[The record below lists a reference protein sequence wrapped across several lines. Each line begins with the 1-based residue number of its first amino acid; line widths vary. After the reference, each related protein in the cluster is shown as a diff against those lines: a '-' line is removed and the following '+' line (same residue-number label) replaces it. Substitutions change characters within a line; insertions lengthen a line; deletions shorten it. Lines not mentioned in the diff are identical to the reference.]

1 MHARVPIPRKGSAQH
16 QLFVAV
22 VSSVVTGLQFLN
34 VITYKIPP
42 QRHYLDHPPLMV
54 KDGLIVLLWIKHFKT
69 QKKPLQRLTLCK
81 GFFIMFF
88 LFEAALFGN
97 VGQSFTAEFVFRKR
111 FAPASKV
118 APRCYW
124 GNVRA
129 LLPASAYFLSPT
141 STFSAPS
148 TTSTVSTVSG
158 ARSFVTIVVA
168 TSVSTL
174 CCIKRFR
181 GLAPYT
187 GS

>member
-1 MHARVPIPRKGSAQH
+1 M
-16 QLFVAV
+16 LL
-22 VSSVVTGLQFLN
+22 SSSL
-34 VITYKIPP
+34 
-42 QRHYLDHPPLMV
+42 
-54 KDGLIVLLWIKHFKT
+54 LIVAPAAPLPRPPTPHGQRRFNCIVVDKT
-69 QKKPLQRLTLCK
+69 FQNSKKPLQRLTLCK

-88 LFEAALFGN
+88 LKQPYSAMSGSRLLLNLCSASGLRLPQGLLRA
-97 VGQSFTAEFVFRKR
+97 VTRTTFVRY
-111 FAPASKV
+111 
-118 APRCYW
+118 C
-124 GNVRA
+124 
-129 LLPASAYFLSPT
+129 LLSAYFLSPT

>member
-1 MHARVPIPRKGSAQH
+1 MSRRGNPPEGFRSSKTICGNGEINSSNLVLLSSSPLI
-16 QLFVAV
+16 VAP
-22 VSSVVTGLQFLN
+22 TTPF
-34 VITYKIPP
+34 PD
-42 QRHYLDHPPLMV
+42 RPPLMV

-88 LFEAALFGN
+88 LKQPYSAMSGN
-97 VGQSFTAEFVFRKR
+97 RLLLNLCSASGLRLPQGLLRAVTRTTFVHYCLR
-111 FAPASKV
+111 
-118 APRCYW
+118 
-124 GNVRA
+124 
-129 LLPASAYFLSPT
+129 SAYFLSPT

>member
-1 MHARVPIPRKGSAQH
+1 MSVRSWLNPSSPPTPHGQRR
-16 QLFVAV
+16 FNCV
-22 VSSVVTGLQFLN
+22 VV
-34 VITYKIPP
+34 
-42 QRHYLDHPPLMV
+42 D
-54 KDGLIVLLWIKHFKT
+54 KT
-69 QKKPLQRLTLCK
+69 FQNSKKPLQRLTLCK
-81 GFFIMFF
+81 GFFYYVFCLKQPYSAMSDSR
-88 LFEAALFGN
+88 LLLSLCSASVLLLSQGLLRA
-97 VGQSFTAEFVFRKR
+97 VTRTTFV
-111 FAPASKV
+111 PY
-118 APRCYW
+118 C
-124 GNVRA
+124 
-129 LLPASAYFLSPT
+129 LLSAYFLSPT